1 MPTLTSARTFWEL
14 CAQGTKAILCSADG
28 TAFCVCNARNMKHY
42 PGDEPVVSVAAYN
55 GQLRLYVNQS
65 AQTINHWKMKFGA

>member
-1 MPTLTSARTFWEL
+1 MPTNARAFYEL
-14 CAQGTKAILCSADG
+14 CAQGTKAILCSKDG
-28 TAFCVCNARNMKHY
+28 KAFCVCNQRNMKNY

-65 AQTINHWKMKFGA
+65 AQTINHWKMQFGA

>member
-1 MPTLTSARTFWEL
+1 MPTNARSFYEL
-14 CAQGTKAILCSADG
+14 CAQGTKAILCSKDG
-28 TAFCVCNARNMKHY
+28 EAFCVCNARNMKNS

-65 AQTINHWKMKFGA
+65 AQTINHWNMQFGA